1 MSYAITLWCG
11 CSVYVSCDPKTGLA
25 HTRIIERRSAACTD
39 RRHEVGLRLRLWE
52 MLPDPRLREP
62 QIEYY
67 ATDAPLPPDRLT
79 RPGSLR

>member
-52 MLPDPRLREP
+52 MLPDPRLHEP
-62 QIEYY
+62 QIEY
-67 ATDAPLPPDRLT
+67 AIDAPLAPDRVA
-79 RPGSLR
+79 RPASVR

>member
-11 CSVYVSCDPKTGLA
+11 CDVYVSCDPKTGLA

-52 MLPDPRLREP
+52 MLPDARLHEAR
-62 QIEYY
+62 IEYY
-67 ATDAPLPPDRLT
+67 AIDTPHSPDRAT
-79 RPGSLR
+79 RPASVR